1 MLFTDVIDQTLKDKK
16 PTQLL
21 IVMTGIKKEVIEEGV
36 GKHGYEAILLNPSL
50 LNITE
55 EEKERLMTTKD
66 LGDLDLPFM

>member
-55 EEKERLMTTKD
+55 EEKERLVTARD